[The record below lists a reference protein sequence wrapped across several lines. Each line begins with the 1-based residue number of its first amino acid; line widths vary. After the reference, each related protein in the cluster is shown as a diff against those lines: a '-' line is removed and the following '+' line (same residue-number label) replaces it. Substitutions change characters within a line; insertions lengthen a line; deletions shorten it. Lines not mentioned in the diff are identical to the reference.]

1 MNEYE
6 SILKTIKNKKY
17 SVVFEIEKY
26 DQKSN
31 EIQLQLDVL
40 RDWINM
46 LLIRLNYHDDDH
58 IGEISVNKVNI
69 RYFFDVID

>member
-26 DQKSN
+26 DQKYN

-40 RDWINM
+40 RD
-46 LLIRLNYHDDDH
+46 
-58 IGEISVNKVNI
+58 
-69 RYFFDVID
+69 